1 MARPE
6 EQVFEKALSEL
17 QKYAKSRGMVLVV
30 DKSSIKV
37 TKEITKE
44 VENCL
49 SEAIKNESE
58 HAEKVCRR
66 SCGVRHGEATEWQM
80 RCLDIC
86 IKCWEMTERATCAE
100 RIGAKLLEHLYAIE
114 TLLKSYGLW
123 YHSYW
128 RVNIDEKVSL
138 VMEFRPPPAV

>member
-1 MARPE
+1 MYIE
-6 EQVFEKALSEL
+6 EEIFEK
-17 QKYAKSRGMVLVV
+17 VLNKLR
-30 DKSSIKV
+30 DYIKKHNMSLTV
-37 TKEITKE
+37 EKLLIRVMRDITEE

-66 SCGVRHGEATEWQM
+66 SCGIRHGEATEWQM
-80 RCLDIC
+80 RCLDAC